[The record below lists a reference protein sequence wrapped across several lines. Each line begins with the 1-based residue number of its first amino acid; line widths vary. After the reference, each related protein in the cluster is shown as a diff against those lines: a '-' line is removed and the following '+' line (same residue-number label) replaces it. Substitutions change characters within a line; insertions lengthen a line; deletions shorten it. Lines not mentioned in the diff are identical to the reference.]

1 MNAERL
7 SVTKR
12 TTKQRLFFFS
22 FLLCILFIAGCANKI
37 AIENPGIS
45 ATPTAAAAE
54 TSTPTVTPTH
64 GAIIPTATPTPTSG
78 TLIPTAT
85 PTPASGTLIP
95 TATPTS
101 AMVIPTAT
109 NTPAG
114 TVVPTPT
121 KAPDKTP
128 TAAPTAEPTKAAKKV
143 SSGHPSL
150 CGALSVTGTQ
160 LTDKNGNAVQ
170 LRGVST
176 HGIAWFPEYV
186 NKPLFKELS
195 EQWGANVVRL
205 AMYTDEYGGYCSGG
219 DKEKLRKLVKDG
231 VSYATEADL
240 YVLIDWHVL
249 NDKDPNVHISDA
261 KDFFREMSEEYA
273 GHDNVLYEICNEPN
287 GGTSWQS
294 IKKYALEIIPIIKK
308 NDPDAVIIVGTPNW
322 SQYVDQ
328 AAKDPIEGY
337 TNIMYALHFYAATHK
352 DDLRKK
358 MTSAVDAGLPIF
370 VTEYG
375 ICDASGNGA
384 LDIASA
390 NKWVEAM
397 DSKGISYI
405 CWNLSNKDESSALI
419 KSSCIVKHSF
429 SLENLSEEGRW
440 LIDVLGGLPGIS
452 VGNSGNGKDPGQ
464 DNTNKGNGNYNGNT
478 DNNSSKEPID
488 SPLTTE
494 GTSGNIKYILS
505 ISNTWESE
513 GKTFYQYDLTVKNTG
528 NAEVSGWSLSIPA
541 MGKIAVSNIW
551 CAKAS
556 VSGNILNITC
566 EEFNKVIPANAE
578 ISGIGFIISVE

>member
-1 MNAERL
+1 M
-7 SVTKR
+7 
-12 TTKQRLFFFS
+12 
-22 FLLCILFIAGCANKI
+22 
-37 AIENPGIS
+37 
-45 ATPTAAAAE
+45 
-54 TSTPTVTPTH
+54 
-64 GAIIPTATPTPTSG
+64 
-78 TLIPTAT
+78 
-85 PTPASGTLIP
+85 
-95 TATPTS
+95 
-101 AMVIPTAT
+101 
-109 NTPAG
+109 
-114 TVVPTPT
+114 
-121 KAPDKTP
+121 
-128 TAAPTAEPTKAAKKV
+128 
-143 SSGHPSL
+143 
-150 CGALSVTGTQ
+150 
-160 LTDKNGNAVQ
+160 
-170 LRGVST
+170 ST

-186 NKPLFKELS
+186 NKTLFRELS
-195 EQWGANVVRL
+195 EEWGANVVRL

-219 DKEKLRKLVKDG
+219 DKAKLRKLVKDG

-273 GHDNVLYEICNEPN
+273 GHDNVIYEICNEPN

-358 MTSAVDAGLPIF
+358 MTDAVNNGLPVF

-405 CWNLSNKDESSALI
+405 CWNLSNKNESSALI
-419 KSSCIVKHSF
+419 KSSCSLKHS
-429 SLENLSEEGRW
+429 LKLDDLSEEGRW
-440 LIDVLGGLPGIS
+440 LIDILNGEPTGKAADPVKTETP
-452 VGNSGNGKDPGQ
+452 GKDE
-464 DNTNKGNGNYNGNT
+464 T
-478 DNNSSKEPID
+478 EPV
-488 SPLTTE
+488 SPLFPQGLFDGAA
-494 GTSGNIKYILS
+494 GTWEYILN
-505 ISNTWESE
+505 ISNTWDSE
-513 GKTFYQYDLTVKNTG
+513 GKMFFQYDLTVKNTG
-528 NAEVSGWSLSIPA
+528 NTDISDWSVSIPFT
-541 MGKIAVSNIW
+541 GDIAVSNIW
-551 CAKAS
+551 CASAS

-566 EEFNKVIPANAE
+566 EEFNKVIPANGE